1 MIGHLS
7 IYRVL
12 KFALL
17 LGRGK
22 IFGVVL
28 FSFQLPLGASI
39 CQTKYTAEPAL
50 NKPWKQSPWML
61 FFCSLQLKLQKWMQW
76 SLGIYLTRISRHKTT
91 TCGF

>member
-50 NKPWKQSPWML
+50 NKP
-61 FFCSLQLKLQKWMQW
+61 
-76 SLGIYLTRISRHKTT
+76 GSRVHG
-91 TCGF
+91 CFSFAHYS